1 MEIMIPASRVD
12 SLYKKLKQQKK
23 SLVLAGGCFDILHPG
38 HIVFLEK
45 AKKMGDILVVLLE
58 SDQKVRL
65 LKGKNRPIHT
75 QVDRAKVLLALKS
88 VDFVILLPFFTSDS
102 SYDQLI
108 AKLQPRVIA
117 VTAPDSHLHHKQ
129 RAAKLTGAKLKYVT
143 KKVGH
148 YSSSNILKRY
158 A

>member
-1 MEIMIPASRVD
+1 MEVMIPASRAD

-23 SLVLAGGCFDILHPG
+23 SLVLVGGCFDILHPG
-38 HIVFLEK
+38 HTVFLEK
-45 AKKMGDILVVLLE
+45 SKKTGDRLVVLLE

-65 LKGKNRPIHT
+65 LKGKNRPIYT
-75 QVDRAKVLLALKS
+75 QKDRAKLLLALKS
-88 VDFVILLPFFTSDS
+88 VDFVILLPFFTSDV

-108 AKLQPRVIA
+108 ARLQPSVIC
-117 VTAPDSHLHHKQ
+117 VTVPDSSLHHKQ
-129 RAAKLTGAKLKYVT
+129 RVAKMTGAKLKYVT
-143 KKVGH
+143 KKVGD